1 MYCKLLDYTIIY
13 KYEGNNGDN
22 ESLFSELSTTRTY
35 Y

>member
-1 MYCKLLDYTIIY
+1 MNCKHLDYTIIS
-13 KYEGNNGDN
+13 YEESNNDN